1 MKMVKVFVAV
11 KRKIQPG
18 DKMAGRH
25 GNKGVVSK
33 IVPSEDMPFLA
44 DGQPVDIVLNPLGVP
59 SRMNVGQILETHL
72 GWACAGLGHR
82 IGQAVDAYYGRKDLK
97 PLKETL
103 KKIYGDEETI
113 KSLDEDGLVE
123 LGDNLRH
130 GVPIATPVFDG
141 AKESDIEHMLDLAG
155 LDHSGQVTLHD
166 GRTGEA
172 FDRKVTVGFIYM
184 LKLHHLVDDKIHARS
199 IGPYSLVTQQ
209 PLGGKAQFGGQRFG
223 EMEVWALE
231 AYGAAYTLQEMLTVK
246 SDDVAGRTKVYEAIV
261 RGDDTFEAGIPESFN
276 VLVKEM
282 RSLGPQ
288 RRPAQ
293 LQATAARRRHRGSGR
308 VELRYARAAAPRKS
322 RRRAATAQRYP
333 GPPASP
339 GASPNGE
346 DNEPRGHQSFQPA
359 DPGSGVRPDPD
370 FDREPGKDPVVVLR
384 RDQEARDHQLPHLQA
399 RARRPVLRAH
409 LRADQGLRVLV
420 RQVQAH
426 EVQGHH
432 LREVRRRGDAVAGA
446 ARAHGPYRA
455 RRAGRAHLV
464 PEVAAEPHR
473 PAARHDAQGSRAHPL
488 FRILRRAGAGADRAA
503 GPPAPVRG
511 RVPQGAGGV
520 RRGQLH
526 RRHRRGSDPRDAQG
540 ARPGEAR
547 GRPAARDR
555 RGDHRAQAEEAR
567 QAPQADRVVHPVR
580 ATSRSG

>member
-33 IVPSEDMPFLA
+33 IVPLEDMPFLE
-44 DGQPVDIVLNPLGVP
+44 DGTQVDIVLNPLGVP

-72 GWACAGLGHR
+72 GWACAGLGKR
-82 IGQAVDAYYGRKDLK
+82 IGQAVDAYYAKHDTK
-97 PLKETL
+97 QLKETL
-103 KKIYGDEETI
+103 KKVYGDDETI
-113 KSLDEDGLVE
+113 KSLSEEGLIE
-123 LGDNLRH
+123 LGENLRH

-141 AKESDIEHMLDLAG
+141 AKEADIEHMLDLAG
-155 LDHSGQVTLHD
+155 LDHSGQVSVFD
-166 GRTGEA
+166 GRTGEQ
-172 FDRKVTVGFIYM
+172 FDRKVTVGYIYM

-282 RSLGPQ
+282 RSLGLNVDLHNSKQQ
-288 RRPAQ
+288 RG
-293 LQATAARRRHRGSGR
+293 RRHRGSGR
-308 VELRYARAAAPRKS
+308 VVFDGCGTARAPSRGQFDDPR
-322 RRRAATAQRYP
+322 
-333 GPPASP
+333 GVNPARGRGEDDEPRNHESLQPAGP
-339 GASPNGE
+339 GAGL
-346 DNEPRGHQSFQPA
+346 
-359 DPGSGVRPDPD
+359 RPDPD
-370 FDREPGKDPVVVLR
+370 FDREPGKDPVLVLR
-384 RDQEARDHQLPHLQA
+384 RDQKAGDHQLPDLQA
-399 RARRPVLRAH
+399 GARRPVLRAH

-432 LREVRRRGDAVAGA
+432 LREVLGRGDAVARP

-455 RRAGRAHLV
+455 RGAGRAHLV
-464 PEVAAEPHR
+464 PEVAAV
-473 PAARHDAQGSRAHPL
+473 A
-488 FRILRRAGAGADRAA
+488 
-503 GPPAPVRG
+503 
-511 RVPQGAGGV
+511 
-520 RRGQLH
+520 
-526 RRHRRGSDPRDAQG
+526 
-540 ARPGEAR
+540 
-547 GRPAARDR
+547 
-555 RGDHRAQAEEAR
+555 HRACCS
-567 QAPQADRVVHPVR
+567 
-580 ATSRSG
+580 T